1 MRFSTVVVVL
11 ALTAAVPALG
21 AAPQGSEGPVYT
33 VGDGVSA
40 PVVVKQVKPQYTAE
54 ARRAKVQGTVT
65 LEAIVETDGTV
76 GDVTVTKGLEPGLDE
91 QAVKAAR
98 LWRFE
103 PGKKDGK
110 AVRVRITLEMT
121 FTLK

>member
-1 MRFSTVVVVL
+1 MRFSTVIVVL
-11 ALTAAVPALG
+11 ALAAAVPAI
-21 AAPQGSEGPVYT
+21 AAVPQGAEGPVYT

-54 ARRAKVQGTVT
+54 ARRAKVEGTVT

-91 QAVKAAR
+91 QAVKALR

-121 FTLK
+121 FTLR

>member
-1 MRFSTVVVVL
+1 MRFSTVIVVL
-11 ALTAAVPALG
+11 ALAVAVPALG
-21 AAPQGSEGPVYT
+21 AAPQGAEGPVYT

-54 ARRAKVQGTVT
+54 ARRAKVEGTVT

-91 QAVKAAR
+91 QAVKALR

-121 FTLK
+121 FTLR

>member
-1 MRFSTVVVVL
+1 MRFSTVIVVL
-11 ALTAAVPALG
+11 ALAAAVPALG
-21 AAPQGSEGPVYT
+21 AAPQGAEGPVYT

-91 QAVKAAR
+91 QAVKALR

-121 FTLK
+121 FTLR

>member
-1 MRFSTVVVVL
+1 MRFSTVIVVL
-11 ALTAAVPALG
+11 ALAAVVPAVA
-21 AAPQGSEGPVYT
+21 AAPQGGGGPVYRP
-33 VGDGVSA
+33 GDGVSA
-40 PVVVKQVKPQYTAE
+40 PVLVKQVQPQYTAE
-54 ARRAKVQGTVT
+54 AKRAEVEGTVI

-98 LWRFE
+98 QWRFE

>member
-1 MRFSTVVVVL
+1 MRFSTVIVVL
-11 ALTAAVPALG
+11 ALAVAVPAIG
-21 AAPQGSEGPVYT
+21 AAPQGAEGPVYT

-54 ARRAKVQGTVT
+54 ARRAKVEGTVT

-91 QAVKAAR
+91 QAVKALR

-121 FTLK
+121 FTLR

>member
-1 MRFSTVVVVL
+1 MRFSTVIVVL
-11 ALTAAVPALG
+11 ALAAAAPALS
-21 AAPQGSEGPVYT
+21 AAPQGAEGPVYT

-54 ARRAKVQGTVT
+54 AKRAKIQGTVT

-76 GDVTVTKGLEPGLDE
+76 GDVSVTKGLEPGLDE
-91 QAVKAAR
+91 QAVKALR

-121 FTLK
+121 FTLR